1 MRGFWS
7 SPKGRVANVAL
18 VLLITALLWELA
30 VRALG
35 IRAFILPA
43 PSSVLA
49 ELTRDPAWYAINAGH
64 TLFETAVGFALA
76 AVVGVG
82 LAIVVVYVRW
92 IEQTLY
98 TLLVALNAIPKIA
111 VAPLFILWLGTGLE
125 PKVAIAFMTAV
136 FPIVISSVLGL
147 RSIDPDML
155 DLAAS
160 LRGSRGQ
167 TLWKVRVPNALP
179 GMFAGMKVG
188 VSFAF
193 VGTIVGEF
201 VASSEG
207 LGFIIVTSTA
217 TFDTARIFAAIIL
230 LALIGTAL
238 FYAIEWLER
247 ALLPWHVSQRG
258 EALVPR
264 V

>member
-1 MRGFWS
+1 MSTFWS
-7 SPKGRVANVAL
+7 SPKWRLLNGLL
-18 VLLITALLWELA
+18 VLLGSCLIWELA
-30 VRALG
+30 VRGLK

-43 PSSVLA
+43 PSSVFA
-49 ELTRDPAWYAINAGH
+49 ELWRDPAWYLVNAGH
-64 TLFETAVGFALA
+64 TLYETALGFALA
-76 AVVGVG
+76 AVVGIG
-82 LAIVVVYVRW
+82 LAITVVYVRW

-98 TLLVALNAIPKIA
+98 TLLVALNSIPKIA

-160 LRGSRGQ
+160 LRGSRSQ
-167 TLWKVRVPNALP
+167 TLWKIRVPNALP
-179 GMFAGMKVG
+179 GMFSGMKVG
-188 VSFAF
+188 ISFAF

-238 FYAIEWLER
+238 FYLVELVER
-247 ALLPWHVSQRG
+247 LLLPWHVSQRG
-258 EALVPR
+258 DAHGAQV
-264 V
+264 

>member
-1 MRGFWS
+1 MNRFWL
-7 SPKGRVANVAL
+7 SPKGRIVNVLL
-18 VLLITALLWELA
+18 VLLITALVWEAA
-30 VRALG
+30 VRVLG
-35 IRAFILPA
+35 IRAFILPT
-43 PSSVLA
+43 PSSVIA
-49 ELTRDPAWYAINAGH
+49 ELVRDPIWYLINTGH
-64 TLFETAVGFALA
+64 TLFETFIGFTLA

-98 TLLVALNAIPKIA
+98 TLLVALNSIPKIA
-111 VAPLFILWLGTGLE
+111 LAPLFILWLGTGLE

-160 LRGSRGQ
+160 LRGSRSQ

-188 VSFAF
+188 ISFAF

-230 LALIGTAL
+230 LALTGTTL
-238 FYAIEWLER
+238 FYSIEWLER
-247 ALLPWHVSQRG
+247 LLLPWHVSQRG
-258 EALVPR
+258 ETRATR

>member
-1 MRGFWS
+1 MSAFWS
-7 SPKGRVANVAL
+7 SPKGRIANVLL
-18 VLLITALLWELA
+18 VMLGTALLWELA
-30 VRALG
+30 VQALK

-43 PSSVLA
+43 PSSVLR
-49 ELTRDPAWYAINAGH
+49 ELVRDPGWYVVNAGH
-64 TLFETAVGFALA
+64 TLYETFLGFMLA
-76 AVVGVG
+76 ALVGVG
-82 LAIVVVYVRW
+82 VAIVVVYVRW

-98 TLLVALNAIPKIA
+98 TLLVALNSIPKIA

-160 LRGSRGQ
+160 LRGSRSQ
-167 TLWKVRVPNALP
+167 ALWKVRVPNALP

-188 VSFAF
+188 ISFAF

-230 LALIGTAL
+230 LAFIGTAL
-238 FYAIEWLER
+238 FYAVELIERL
-247 ALLPWHVSQRG
+247 LLPWHVSQRG
-258 EALVPR
+258 EAHAVR

>member
-1 MRGFWS
+1 MAAFWQ
-7 SPKGRVANVAL
+7 SPKGRLLNGLL
-18 VLLITALLWELA
+18 VLLGTCLLWELA
-30 VRALG
+30 VRLLQ

-43 PSSVLA
+43 PSAVLA
-49 ELTRDPAWYAINAGH
+49 ELVRDPLWYLVNAGH
-64 TLFETAVGFALA
+64 TLWETFLGFTLA

-82 LAIVVVYVRW
+82 LAITVVYVRW

-98 TLLVALNAIPKIA
+98 TLLVALNSIPKIA
-111 VAPLFILWLGTGLE
+111 VAPLFILWLGTGIE

-160 LRGSRGQ
+160 LRGSRSQ
-167 TLWKVRVPNALP
+167 TLWKIRVPNALP
-179 GMFAGMKVG
+179 GMFSGMKVG
-188 VSFAF
+188 ISFAF

-201 VASSEG
+201 VASSQG

-238 FYAIEWLER
+238 FYAVELVER
-247 ALLPWHVSQRG
+247 LLLPWHVSQRG
-258 EALVPR
+258 ESHAAR

>member
-1 MRGFWS
+1 MNGFWS
-7 SPKGRVANVAL
+7 SPKGRVANVLL
-18 VLLITALLWELA
+18 VLLVTALIWEMA
-30 VRALG
+30 VRILG
-35 IRAFILPA
+35 IRAFILPK

-49 ELTRDPAWYAINAGH
+49 ELARDPAWYATNAGH
-64 TLFETAVGFALA
+64 TLFETFVGFALA
-76 AVVGVG
+76 AFVGVG

-98 TLLVALNAIPKIA
+98 TLLVALNSIPKIA

-160 LRGSRGQ
+160 LRGSRSQ

-188 VSFAF
+188 ISFAF

-247 ALLPWHVSQRG
+247 ILLPWHVSQRG
-258 EALVPR
+258 EPQATR